1 MDSLTDSCDS
11 TFAKE
16 PNCQSSGLYRGS
28 GVRKTG
34 SRSPNAIAM
43 ITKNGTTKNA
53 RSQTVAGAANAG
65 QNHRGREPPRPG
77 ALGTPGDLLV
87 DLLVQLVDGRLQLE
101 LRDAE
106 RHRLRRG

>member
-1 MDSLTDSCDS
+1 MDSLTNRCDS

-16 PNCQSSGLYRGS
+16 PNCQSSGSYRGW

-34 SRSPNAIAM
+34 SRPPKAIAM

-65 QNHRGREPPRPG
+65 QNNWSR
-77 ALGTPGDLLV
+77 
-87 DLLVQLVDGRLQLE
+87 
-101 LRDAE
+101 
-106 RHRLRRG
+106 